1 VTEATFRDLIPYTFT
16 TTSSDGRVVELLPD
30 GEHRPVEWHTRHLFV
45 SLTKQYRLNEF
56 QQQIRAIRRGLQLV
70 VPVRFL
76 HFFTGSQVERLVC
89 GTSTIDI
96 DTLKAHTRYVGY
108 SATDQVIRWF
118 WEVMEGFPQR
128 ERQLFLRFAWGRSR
142 LPLRSAGQ
150 WEQEMEIQRPYHHDR
165 RPPRFHPGPPGAA
178 AAAGVP
184 HVDEGDVGDAGGP
197 SSSAAGGGGGVAPR
211 REDTMLPSSHTC
223 FFQVDLPAYSSAA
236 ILRQKLLYAITEGIA
251 IDADHAAQDINW
263 ENVT

>member
-1 VTEATFRDLIPYTFT
+1 
-16 TTSSDGRVVELLPD
+16 
-30 GEHRPVEWHTRHLFV
+30 
-45 SLTKQYRLNEF
+45 
-56 QQQIRAIRRGLQLV
+56 
-70 VPVRFL
+70 
-76 HFFTGSQVERLVC
+76 
-89 GTSTIDI
+89 
-96 DTLKAHTRYVGY
+96 
-108 SATDQVIRWF
+108 
-118 WEVMEGFPQR
+118 
-128 ERQLFLRFAWGRSR
+128 
-142 LPLRSAGQ
+142 
-150 WEQEMEIQRPYHHDR
+150 MEIQRPYHHDR

-184 HVDEGDVGDAGGP
+184 HVDGGDVGEASGP
-197 SSSAAGGGGGVAPR
+197 SLSAAGGGGVAPR